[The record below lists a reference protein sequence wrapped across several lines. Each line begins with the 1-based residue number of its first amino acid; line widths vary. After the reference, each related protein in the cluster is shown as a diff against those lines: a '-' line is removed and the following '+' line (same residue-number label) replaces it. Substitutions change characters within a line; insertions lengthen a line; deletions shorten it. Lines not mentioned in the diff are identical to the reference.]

1 MKFWFGLYSWLFSI
15 SWNDTKVVFFTKT
28 WEKLEFVICAKMVR
42 VFFKKWTTFHSY
54 DSRIKINNNI
64 CRYRHTLKMLGIVFS
79 IYICTLHRISSK
91 NFDLNICVCTWH
103 SVSVMGHKQGFD
115 LACCTWINS
124 WNTSLVR
131 NWFLG
136 CTLST
141 CSAYS
146 WFL

>member
-91 NFDLNICVCTWH
+91 NVDLNICAQPLLDAQCQLWAI
-103 SVSVMGHKQGFD
+103 SKVS
-115 LACCTWINS
+115 
-124 WNTSLVR
+124 SLLYIPVIQ
-131 NWFLG
+131 FKIQ
-136 CTLST
+136 CKIII
-141 CSAYS
+141 YI
-146 WFL
+146 